1 MASEHGSNAS
11 STSSLALL
19 PDSSAHS
26 LLDSLPGFPL
36 PEVSEYVRAMYMESF
51 LTEESQHSLNK
62 VAFLIGADSSDTWFN
77 IYILPAAL
85 RDASPLFER
94 SGRRSRSRRSST
106 PPPSPGSLCCR
117 FREQDCQAAVVFGLW
132 LGLYSTADAEL
143 YEGFDNVIQCKFGQ
157 KPDLFVRCWDVADRF
172 EAQPFKNYLTT
183 TAVVMSN
190 TCLVAHFGIADN
202 FSRAGLSRTSLVG
215 ALLDSLA
222 FQVVETD
229 MVLLEVLES
238 WSVYSGLMGASPRL
252 LAEFLLAIEDLKG
265 FRDRF
270 FPFHPRDRLCAK
282 WHTHKSRAE
291 RRACPDFN
299 AVQCAGLDSSDDDQR
314 DDSGDDGGD
323 DHEGDSD
330 NGDDEGDDRDNDEDD
345 LDDESVDREQ
355 DSNNNSDDDDRDD
368 DRGKDSDNG
377 DNNDDD
383 ESVDRDQDNDNHDE
397 DDDDRSEDTNNSDD
411 KEGDDRAQ
419 EDSKDYDQEEEEEAT
434 NAPNGAQ
441 STCHPA
447 TCHKSKQ
454 ATHEGEGESD
464 GEGHAHDQDQDED
477 QDLPRPRG
485 SQGLKRSAEA
495 AGFEDHD

>member
-1 MASEHGSNAS
+1 MASVHGSNAS

-26 LLDSLPGFPL
+26 LLDSLPGSPL
-36 PEVSEYVRAMYMESF
+36 PEVSEYVRAMYMERLVLVNDEDPARVPHPYDVQSSS
-51 LTEESQHSLNK
+51 LTVESQRSLNK
-62 VAFLIGADSSDTWFN
+62 VAFLIGSDNSETWFN

-106 PPPSPGSLCCR
+106 SPPSPGSLCCR

-132 LGLYSTADAEL
+132 LGLYSTADTRL
-143 YEGFDNVIQCKFGQ
+143 YEDFDNVIQCKFGQ

-222 FQVVETD
+222 FQVVEMD
-229 MVLLEVLES
+229 MVLLEVLEN
-238 WSVYSGLMGASPRL
+238 WSVFSGLMEASPRL

-299 AVQCAGLDSSDDDQR
+299 AVECAGLDSSDDDQR
-314 DDSGDDGGD
+314 DGSGDDGGD
-323 DHEGDSD
+323 DHERDSD
-330 NGDDEGDDRDNDEDD
+330 NG
-345 LDDESVDREQ
+345 
-355 DSNNNSDDDDRDD
+355 
-368 DRGKDSDNG
+368 
-377 DNNDDD
+377 DD

-397 DDDDRSEDTNNSDD
+397 NDDHRTEDMNNSDD
-411 KEGDDRAQ
+411 NEG
-419 EDSKDYDQEEEEEAT
+419 YV
-434 NAPNGAQ
+434 
-441 STCHPA
+441 
-447 TCHKSKQ
+447 
-454 ATHEGEGESD
+454 
-464 GEGHAHDQDQDED
+464 
-477 QDLPRPRG
+477 
-485 SQGLKRSAEA
+485 
-495 AGFEDHD
+495 